1 MITNKKVYNFGAGP
15 SALPD
20 EVFEQAAA
28 AVIDFNSSGLS
39 ILEISHRSDLFLDVM
54 EEAESLIRKL
64 LDIPE
69 DYEVLFLQGGGS
81 QQFAMI
87 PLNLLSYDK
96 TAYFVDSGVWA
107 KKAFEESERIGRSVV
122 LASSSESTYSY
133 IPKEFSVPEDAA
145 YLHITTNNTIYGTQW
160 FDVPK
165 VNCPLVAD
173 ASSDI
178 LCQNINVADYGL
190 IYAGAQ
196 KNLGPAGIT
205 VVIVKKEL
213 LGSSKRV
220 LPKIFDYNEHAKA
233 KSLYNTPP
241 VYAIYVMLLML
252 RWIEKTGGITAI
264 EKLNREKATLLY
276 GEIDRNPL
284 FKGHAVTEDRS
295 LMNIVFQM
303 VNPEMEKKFLEVTKQ
318 LNIVGIKGHRS
329 FGGFRVS
336 LYNAIPLSHVEYLVS
351 IMNDFSQEFAQQ
363 KI

>member
-28 AVIDFNSSGLS
+28 AVLDFNSSGLS
-39 ILEISHRSDLFLDVM
+39 ILEISHRSDLFMEVM
-54 EEAESLIRKL
+54 EEAELLLRKL
-64 LDIPE
+64 MNIPE
-69 DYEVLFLQGGGS
+69 EYEVLFLQGGGS

-87 PLNLLSYDK
+87 PLNLLPYDK

-107 KKAFEESERIGRSVV
+107 KKAFEESERIGRSVII
-122 LASSSESTYSY
+122 ASSAEKYYNY
-133 IPKEFSVPEDAA
+133 IPKQFAIADDTA

-160 FDVPK
+160 FDIPK

-178 LCQNINVADYGL
+178 LCQNINVINYGL

-205 VVIVKKEL
+205 IVIIKKEL

-241 VYAIYVMLLML
+241 VYAIYVMLLTL
-252 RWIEKTGGITAI
+252 RWIEKKGGVTEI
-264 EKLNREKATLLY
+264 EKLNKQKAALLY
-276 GEIDRNPL
+276 NEIDKNPL
-284 FKGHAVTEDRS
+284 FEGHAIIEDRS
-295 LMNIVFQM
+295 LMNVVFQM
-303 VNPEMEKKFLEVTKQ
+303 TNPDLEKKFMEVANQ
-318 LNIVGIKGHRS
+318 LDVVGIKGHRS

-351 IMNDFSQEFAQQ
+351 LMRDFSLEFV
-363 KI
+363 